1 MTTADWAAWVQ
12 AIGSIA
18 AIGAGFATVYV
29 QNRTADKLRERDRT
43 ERAEVVA
50 FRLSGWLGEMGAR
63 IQLTSERF
71 EDLAKH
77 PPMRQPY
84 EIEIAAR
91 LKLDVRVGIESV
103 MSDLH
108 YLKNGS
114 GDVAQLDYFTIDFN
128 DILDQAEKSSV
139 EKPYSEAKLEQFY
152 SLIGDKLRNI
162 QKLCAEAV
170 RHLTPVI
177 DAAVEKGRAIRIPT
191 ASGVITPREALSPS
205 SLLDKCRPPISGP
218 CRQLTS
224 PPTSSPR

>member
-18 AIGAGFATVYV
+18 AIGAGFATVYF

-43 ERAEVVA
+43 DRAEVVA

-71 EDLAKH
+71 ENLAKH

-84 EIEIAAR
+84 EIELAAR
-91 LKLDVRVGIESV
+91 LKLDMRVGIKSV

-114 GDVAQLDYFTIDFN
+114 GDVVQLDYFAIDFD
-128 DILDQAEKSSV
+128 DILDQAEKKSSA
-139 EKPYSEAKLEQFY
+139 EKPYSEEKLAQFY
-152 SLIGDKLRNI
+152 SIIGDKFRNI
-162 QKLCAEAV
+162 EKIYAEAV

-177 DAAVEKGRAIRIPT
+177 NAAVEKGR
-191 ASGVITPREALSPS
+191 
-205 SLLDKCRPPISGP
+205 
-218 CRQLTS
+218 
-224 PPTSSPR
+224 